1 MYWWIAMVVGIGI
14 GLLVQYICSNKVLR
28 LKQLVSQKSIALRDT
43 RLEAQKL
50 DDQEAELKGQ
60 QVVLAHSISRLQ
72 HDISSLVPRMKEKG
86 LQVPEAPFAI
96 EDPGEA

>member
-1 MYWWIAMVVGIGI
+1 MYWWIAMVVFIGL

-28 LKQLVSQKSIALRDT
+28 LKQRVSQKSIALRDA

-72 HDISSLVPRMKEKG
+72 HDIQELIPRLKEKG
-86 LQVPEAPFAI
+86 LSVPQASFPL
-96 EDPGEA
+96 EDPGGV